1 MENEN
6 GKKHNEI
13 WLTHFWHVDNGFITT
28 KKWLVMVSCV
38 SLAFFLLLLYFELQ
52 TECFT
57 HYNNAEG
64 LRRIGQW
71 KRRIENRSG
80 LLQRLHLWHEHH
92 GHWLWSDNLKIHS
105 ITAFSRRLAWNQ
117 CRPIQFHSS
126 SRWCNTSLKDWL
138 RNKMEF
144 HWHLNLDLDTEMS
157 NPRIY
162 NFTVNLMT
170 TITFYS
176 FQLVGFFLQPTC
188 YSLE

>member
-1 MENEN
+1 M
-6 GKKHNEI
+6 I
-13 WLTHFWHVDNGFITT
+13 SYGF
-28 KKWLVMVSCV
+28 LCEFG
-38 SLAFFLLLLYFELQ
+38 FFLLLLYFELQ
-52 TECFT
+52 TERFT

-64 LRRIGQW
+64 SRRTGQW
-71 KRRIENRSG
+71 KRRIENRSKYMRFEAAYYKDFIFDMSTMDIG
-80 LLQRLHLWHEHH
+80 CEVTIW
-92 GHWLWSDNLKIHS
+92 KYTHS

-117 CRPIQFHSS
+117 CRPIQFHSP

-144 HWHLNLDLDTEMS
+144 HWHLNLALDTEMS
-157 NPRIY
+157 KPRIY